1 MTPRPPSRCLSKQS
15 LTSTKSKPSASSV
28 SDSASPQKE
37 ADKPKGVRVNCSL
50 CGKPY
55 LKKETRIRENNFC
68 CKAHLRSWNS
78 RRMSEYNRLTNPMN
92 RPGGVLESRVRR
104 GRELRG
110 KGEGRT
116 YSKLLGK
123 HEHRQIVETLL
134 GRPLKTG
141 EVVHHLDGNKHNN
154 DPENLVALPSQSV
167 HCKAHDFGKKKGR

>member
-1 MTPRPPSRCLSKQS
+1 MTPSQHSRCLSRQS
-15 LTSTKSKPSASSV
+15 PTNTKSKPSALSV
-28 SDSASPQKE
+28 SDSVSPKKE
-37 ADKPKGVRVNCSL
+37 VDKPKQVRVRCSL

-55 LKKETRIRENNFC
+55 LKEETRVRENNFC

-92 RPGGVLESRVRR
+92 RPGGVLESRIRR

-110 KGEGRT
+110 RGEGKT
-116 YSKLLGK
+116 YPKLLGK

-134 GRPLKTG
+134 GRALKAS
-141 EVVHHLDGNKHNN
+141 EVVHHLDGNKSNN
-154 DPENLVALPSQSV
+154 DPDNLVALPSQSV

>member
-1 MTPRPPSRCLSKQS
+1 MTTPRNSRCPSEPS
-15 LTSTKSKPSASSV
+15 PTNTKSTLSASSA

-37 ADKPKGVRVNCSL
+37 ADKPKGVRVVCSL

-110 KGEGRT
+110 KGKGKT
-116 YSKLLGK
+116 YPKLLGK

-141 EVVHHLDGNKHNN
+141 EVVHHLDGNKRNN

>member
-1 MTPRPPSRCLSKQS
+1 MTPPKPSQCLSKRS
-15 LTSTKSKPSASSV
+15 HTGTKPKPSNLSANG
-28 SDSASPQKE
+28 SASPEKK
-37 ADKPKGVRVNCSL
+37 ADRVKQVRVRCSL
-50 CGKPY
+50 CNKPY
-55 LKKETRIRENNFC
+55 QKTETRIHENNFC
-68 CKAHLRSWNS
+68 CREHLRSWNS

-110 KGEGRT
+110 KGEGKT
-116 YSKLLGK
+116 YPKLLGK

-141 EVVHHLDGNKHNN
+141 EVVHHLDGNKRNN